1 VIVRALIR
9 LASLAALA
17 AMGWWIAR
25 LLGAG
30 RRGEKPR
37 RPRARVSEGSMVRDR
52 VCNTFLPRSRALEAQ
67 VGDETHFFCSEAC
80 RSRFL
85 QESGAAEPA

>member
-1 VIVRALIR
+1 LIVRGLIR
-9 LASLAALA
+9 LAMLAALA

-25 LLGAG
+25 VFTAA
-30 RRGEKPR
+30 RRGKQPG

-52 VCNTFLPRSRALEAQ
+52 ICNTFLPRSGALEAR

-80 RSRFL
+80 RGRFL